1 MGEYYEIKLGMQLSS
16 EEDPCDSKK
25 YNKLKV
31 LPFGQ
36 FENNLGDGLWIL
48 HFLLFNFNLTK
59 GLLLFNIGKIIF
71 NFLKVEGMLVVGPL
85 AS

>member
-36 FENNLGDGLWIL
+36 FENSLGDGLWIL
-48 HFLLFNFNLTK
+48 HFLLFNFNLTEDFFF
-59 GLLLFNIGKIIF
+59 LFNIGKIIF
-71 NFLKVEGMLVVGPL
+71 NFL
-85 AS
+85 